1 LKAAKNVERSLG
13 NEGIGEFHE
22 QVALVIDGVFGGVG
36 QRVLN
41 VFKREMK
48 IAARVDSRN
57 GPGGTL
63 QFGYFAIDPLRV
75 ERESCVSVRCGYD
88 IGGTG
93 FSRDFHHGDGILERL
108 RAIIESGQNMAM
120 DIDHV

>member
-1 LKAAKNVERSLG
+1 MIDRVLG
-13 NEGIGEFHE
+13 
-22 QVALVIDGVFGGVG
+22 AVG

-41 VFKREMK
+41 IFNREMK
-48 IAARVDSRN
+48 IAPAVDSRN
-57 GPGGTL
+57 GPGDTL

-75 ERESCVSVRCGYD
+75 EREPCVSVRCGYD

-93 FSRDFHHGDGILERL
+93 FSGDFQHGDGILERL

-120 DIDHV
+120 DIDHVSCYSFSLGRKIRETCPFGCWVL